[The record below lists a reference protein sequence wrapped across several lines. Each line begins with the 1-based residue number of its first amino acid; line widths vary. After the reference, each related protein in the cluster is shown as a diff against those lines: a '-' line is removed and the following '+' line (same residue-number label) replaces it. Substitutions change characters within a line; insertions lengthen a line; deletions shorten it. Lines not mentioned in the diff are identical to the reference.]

1 MARPTAKKAE
11 GIRTTTLQA
20 LTTPLAFLGLALLI
34 IEATLAIVLSNSKLS
49 ENHIWAGFL
58 WMVGI
63 FAPIV
68 LVAVIFFWVK
78 PQNLLFGKEE
88 LANPPLDPS
97 ALNDISLED
106 LKDAVDKLTH
116 KKLITVKKADD
127 PLSAIVSVDQKYL

>member
-1 MARPTAKKAE
+1 VARPPAKSTD
-11 GIRTTTLQA
+11 GIRSSTLQA

-49 ENHIWAGFL
+49 EGHIWAGFL

-63 FAPIV
+63 FASIV

-97 ALNDISLED
+97 ALNDAIED
-106 LKDAVDKLTH
+106 LIIENVKSECL
-116 KKLITVKKADD
+116 KKT
-127 PLSAIVSVDQKYL
+127 